1 MRSFFESISGWKDDI
16 YWLLRNSCFE
26 IYGDGKYGLFFSR
39 KVDGKMIF
47 TWSFLAFHDIP
58 GLGKYG
64 FLCSVLY
71 VVREVFIEV
80 SLFQV
85 PLLWPEKFL
94 VAGL

>member
-71 VVREVFIEV
+71 VVCEVFI
-80 SLFQV
+80 
-85 PLLWPEKFL
+85 
-94 VAGL
+94 